1 MTNNDQIIRD
11 FSAAWSRLNAD
22 ELSGYFT
29 EDAFYHNIPM
39 EPVTGRANIRAFLA
53 DFLRDPS
60 SVKFEIKNQ
69 LTAGNLVF
77 NERVDHSVWGGK
89 TVSLPVA
96 GVFEL
101 DNGKIKS
108 WRDYFDMATFTKAL
122 EG

>member
-1 MTNNDQIIRD
+1 MANNDRIIRD

-22 ELSGYFT
+22 ELAAYFT

-60 SVKFEIKNQ
+60 SITFEIKNQ
-69 LTAGNLVF
+69 LAADNLVF